1 MKLASIEVI
10 KNIRNHPNADSL
22 EICEILGWQTIVKK
36 GIHKEGDKVVFIT
49 IDTIVPRCHWSEFLV
64 DQKNPDKPIRI
75 KNIKLRGEYSSG
87 LVIPLSEFE
96 PKNNQDVGYSLEFC
110 EVGYDLTSNL
120 NIQKYVKDIPANLS
134 GETIGDF
141 PTNLISKTDEDN
153 GLNDPS
159 LVEEVFNSDEEVTVT
174 LKIDG
179 SSATLVVED
188 GKLTQ
193 VCSRNLSKKETENS
207 TFWNAAKKLKFPEG
221 WNGIIQGE
229 IAGNG
234 IQRNQLKIEGITLFV
249 FQILQNGKYMKYDE
263 MKEFCEKTIEC
274 EVVPLLAKIRVYE
287 TIRLWT
293 NPLAKLQEFA
303 DKQKYPSGLDA
314 EGIVVRPSSYIRSRS
329 SRRPMGFKLINRNY
343 KD

>member
-1 MKLASIEVI
+1 MKLASIETI

-22 EICEILGWQTIVKK
+22 DICEVLGWQTIVKK
-36 GIHKEGDKVVFIT
+36 NIHKEGDKIVFIT
-49 IDTIVPRCHWSEFLV
+49 IDTIVPRYNWSEFLL
-64 DQKNPDKPIRI
+64 DSKNPDKPIRI
-75 KNIKLRGEYSSG
+75 KNIKLRGEFSSG
-87 LVIPLSEFE
+87 LIIQLSEFSSSVF
-96 PKNNQDVGYSLEFC
+96 NDY
-110 EVGYDLTSNL
+110 EVGTDLTEIL
-120 NIQKYVKDIPANLS
+120 GITKYVKDIPANLS

-141 PTNLISKTDEDN
+141 PTHLISKTDEDN

-159 LVEEVFNSDEEVTVT
+159 LVEEVFNSDTEVTVT

-179 SSATLVVED
+179 SSVTLVVED

-229 IAGNG
+229 LAGNG
-234 IQRNQLKIEGITLFV
+234 IQRNQLKIEGITIFV
-249 FQILQNGKYMKYDE
+249 FQISQKSVYMNYDE
-263 MKEFCEKTIEC
+263 MKDFCEKTLEC
-274 EVVPLLAKIRVYE
+274 DVVPLLVKLKVEE

-293 NPLAKLQEFA
+293 NPLAKLQEYA

-314 EGIVVRPSSYIRSRS
+314 EGIVVRPSNYIRSRN
-329 SRRPMGFKLINRNY
+329 SRRPIGFKLINRNY